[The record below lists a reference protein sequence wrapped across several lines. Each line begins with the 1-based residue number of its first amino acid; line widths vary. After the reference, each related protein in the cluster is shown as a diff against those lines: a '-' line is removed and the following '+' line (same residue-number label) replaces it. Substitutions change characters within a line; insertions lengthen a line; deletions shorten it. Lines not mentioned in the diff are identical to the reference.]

1 MSTCRFAQRVALIRN
16 DLKLNLETDIQSE
29 NALLRAENE
38 RLKQQIKA
46 LTRQTVQYL
55 YQKFNLACKS
65 GFNLF

>member
-29 NALLRAENE
+29 NALLRAEND

-55 YQKFNLACKS
+55 YQKFNLACKL
-65 GFNLF
+65 GFN

>member
-29 NALLRAENE
+29 NALLRAEND

-55 YQKFNLACKS
+55 YQKFNLECKL
-65 GFNLF
+65 GFN

>member
-29 NALLRAENE
+29 NALLRAEND

-55 YQKFNLACKS
+55 YQKFNLAYKL
-65 GFNLF
+65 GFN

>member
-29 NALLRAENE
+29 NALLRAEND

-55 YQKFNLACKS
+55 YQKFSLACKL
-65 GFNLF
+65 GFD